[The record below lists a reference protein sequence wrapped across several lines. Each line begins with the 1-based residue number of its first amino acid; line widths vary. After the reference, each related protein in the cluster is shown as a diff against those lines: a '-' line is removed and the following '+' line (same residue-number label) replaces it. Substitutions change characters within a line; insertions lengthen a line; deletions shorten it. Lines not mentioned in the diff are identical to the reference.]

1 MDIKSFDI
9 LKIDIDS
16 FNFKTTHM
24 MMQYGVFLTILSILL
39 MIIVTIAVI
48 SQYVS
53 GRIKI
58 GIPIFVIT
66 IEFLFII
73 GLLAFWIFAI

>member
-53 GRIKI
+53 GRIRI
-58 GIPIFVIT
+58 GIPIFVII

-73 GLLAFWIFAI
+73 GILAFWI